1 VLSIDLDRFKFVND
15 SLGHEVGDML
25 LCSVAECIREIV
37 PPDALAVRYGGD
49 EFVVLLERVASLP
62 DIRALAEQIAA
73 RLRRPFALGSYVIYS
88 SARIGIAYSSP
99 EQPSPEHIL
108 KNADMALMRARGRS
122 GGGIQVFD
130 PAMRQELHNEARL
143 EYELRQALTLSA
155 QAFRDVYLQYQPI
168 ISMATGHLT
177 GYEALVRWRHPEL
190 GQIAPDRFVTLA
202 EEIGLIETLS
212 WWILTNA
219 CRQLRE
225 WRSLPGGSQ
234 LVMQVNISPI
244 LLMQMHFADR
254 VAAVLRDTDVPGDA
268 LKLEIT
274 ESSTLDVEEVGLQ
287 SLEKL
292 RALGVGLCIDD
303 FGTGYSSLS
312 RLRELPIETIKIDR
326 VFISRMSSLNDGLA
340 IVEMILALGE
350 TLKMDIV
357 AEGVETNEQW
367 QLLRAIGCV
376 LGQGF
381 LFSLP
386 LDAHMAGELIG
397 KRLTLED
404 RQFKWTSIELP

>member
-1 VLSIDLDRFKFVND
+1 
-15 SLGHEVGDML
+15 
-25 LCSVAECIREIV
+25 
-37 PPDALAVRYGGD
+37 
-49 EFVVLLERVASLP
+49 
-62 DIRALAEQIAA
+62 
-73 RLRRPFALGSYVIYS
+73 
-88 SARIGIAYSSP
+88 
-99 EQPSPEHIL
+99 
-108 KNADMALMRARGRS
+108 
-122 GGGIQVFD
+122 
-130 PAMRQELHNEARL
+130 NEARL
-143 EYELRQALTLSA
+143 EYELRQALTLPA
-155 QAFRDVYLQYQPI
+155 QAFRDVYLHYQPI
-168 ISMATGHLT
+168 ISMATGHLI

-190 GQIAPDRFVTLA
+190 GQIAPDRFVALA

-225 WRSLPGGSQ
+225 WRSLSGGSQ
-234 LVMQVNISPI
+234 LVMQVNISPV
-244 LLMQMHFADR
+244 LLMQMHFADC

-274 ESSTLDVEEVGLQ
+274 ESSTLDVEEIGLQ

>member
-1 VLSIDLDRFKFVND
+1 
-15 SLGHEVGDML
+15 
-25 LCSVAECIREIV
+25 
-37 PPDALAVRYGGD
+37 
-49 EFVVLLERVASLP
+49 
-62 DIRALAEQIAA
+62 
-73 RLRRPFALGSYVIYS
+73 
-88 SARIGIAYSSP
+88 
-99 EQPSPEHIL
+99 
-108 KNADMALMRARGRS
+108 MA
-122 GGGIQVFD
+122 
-130 PAMRQELHNEARL
+130 
-143 EYELRQALTLSA
+143 
-155 QAFRDVYLQYQPI
+155 
-168 ISMATGHLT
+168 
-177 GYEALVRWRHPEL
+177 
-190 GQIAPDRFVTLA
+190 LA

-212 WWILTNA
+212 WWIVTNA

-225 WRSLPGGSQ
+225 WRSLPGGGK
-234 LVMQVNISPI
+234 LVMQVNISPV
-244 LLMQMHFADR
+244 LLMQLHFADR
-254 VAAVLRDTDVPGDA
+254 VAAVLRDTNLPGDA

-274 ESSTLDVEEVGLQ
+274 ESSTLDVEEIGLQ

-292 RALGVGLCIDD
+292 RMLGVCLCIDD

-312 RLRELPIETIKIDR
+312 RLRELPIATIKIDR

-357 AEGVETNEQW
+357 AEGVETSEQW

-386 LDAHMAGELIG
+386 LDAQTAGELVG

-404 RQFKWTSIELP
+404 RQFKWIPLEQN